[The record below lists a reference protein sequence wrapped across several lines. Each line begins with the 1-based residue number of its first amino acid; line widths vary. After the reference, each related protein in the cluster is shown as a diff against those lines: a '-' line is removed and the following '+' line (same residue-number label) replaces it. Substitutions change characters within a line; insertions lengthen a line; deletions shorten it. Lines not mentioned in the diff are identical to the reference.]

1 MEEENKRGKTLWEM
15 LVARVHGS
23 SNGNGAA
30 TSFANPLD
38 VRIGTPVPI
47 PFANGP
53 DLADYDFSV
62 QEICEYVRRIAGQEF
77 SFTDYVLR
85 GLNRKTLDADQVMR
99 IKLRVLPNQAGGR
112 DTLLLRLYDEFGF
125 AEDFLSVLK
134 DSTGRFEA
142 REEGADACDTFERVN
157 DLRDSYEA
165 AVLVVSETTPD
176 GKAPPGKASASS
188 VEYWDYWREME
199 IVAGNTAKEFLFVEM
214 NSQTGWFQLWRG
226 REFFS

>member
-1 MEEENKRGKTLWEM
+1 MWWPGSSLPSSEAEMGEENRKGKTLWEM

-23 SNGNGAA
+23 SNGNGAP

-53 DLADYDFSV
+53 DLADYDFTV
-62 QEICEYVRRIAGQEF
+62 QEIREYVRRIGGQEF
-77 SFTDYVLR
+77 SFTDYLLR
-85 GLNRKTLDADQVMR
+85 GLNRKTLDSDQVIR

-134 DSTGRFEA
+134 DSTGKFEA
-142 REEGADACDTFERVN
+142 
-157 DLRDSYEA
+157 
-165 AVLVVSETTPD
+165 
-176 GKAPPGKASASS
+176 
-188 VEYWDYWREME
+188 
-199 IVAGNTAKEFLFVEM
+199 
-214 NSQTGWFQLWRG
+214 
-226 REFFS
+226 